1 MQEAIPPPSAFFAA
15 PPLAAKEADFDLID
29 HPPPPVFEA
38 PVISAP
44 PITPVQ
50 TQAASPLTTTT
61 TAEPPPPTFEQFL
74 GNMSTEP
81 IQATSYPSLASLP
94 PEPVVH
100 QALHQSSTRVE
111 EDTSSLDM
119 SDAAIAQQ
127 REIME
132 QIERSKNGSRA
143 SAPAPASTSSSSS
156 APLTT
161 QHEITPGNNVTL
173 YSQDATKKA
182 VEEGTAHL
190 VKCLSCS
197 GWMQVIKSATLVF
210 CPNCQVI
217 SPVSAE
223 NSKELNAGSASMVS
237 TIPGE
242 TNTASPTSTSAS
254 TVDDAALAAM
264 LQSQFDE
271 EDAAESS
278 STSGTSSRSIM
289 PDILRRNQPL
299 TAEQRRE
306 HIASLTPS
314 QRALHGFE
322 EPEARRL
329 MPVNVG
335 TEMQNMPARET
346 QSAGMLSCLKSGVE
360 SAGTAVRD
368 SFSGM
373 NFLGR
378 KSGGGYPGS
387 EGAVLLSNLG
397 DNSDTNYALLE
408 EDDL

>member
-1 MQEAIPPPSAFFAA
+1 MHQPY
-15 PPLAAKEADFDLID
+15 
-29 HPPPPVFEA
+29 V
-38 PVISAP
+38 
-44 PITPVQ
+44 
-50 TQAASPLTTTT
+50 AST
-61 TAEPPPPTFEQFL
+61 
-74 GNMSTEP
+74 
-81 IQATSYPSLASLP
+81 
-94 PEPVVH
+94 
-100 QALHQSSTRVE
+100 

-132 QIERSKNGSRA
+132 QIERSKNGVQA
-143 SAPAPASTSSSSS
+143 SAPAPAPASYPNFE
-156 APLTT
+156 AT
-161 QHEITPGNNVTL
+161 QHEILPGQNVTL
-173 YSQDATKKA
+173 YSQDLTKKA

-190 VKCLSCS
+190 VKCLSCN

-217 SPVSAE
+217 SPVSAD
-223 NSKELNAGSASMVS
+223 NSKALGAESSSMIS
-237 TIPGE
+237 SIPGE
-242 TNTASPTSTSAS
+242 TNTTASATTTSTSTSSSS
-254 TVDDAALAAM
+254 TQNDAALAAM
-264 LQSQFDE
+264 LQAQFDE
-271 EDAAESS
+271 EDQAEVTSTS
-278 STSGTSSRSIM
+278 STTATSSFRSIM

-299 TAEQRRE
+299 TEEQRRE

-335 TEMQNMPARET
+335 TEVQSMPARET
-346 QSAGMLSCLKSGVE
+346 ESAGMMSCLKSGVE
-360 SAGTAVRD
+360 SAGTAMRD

-378 KSGGGYPGS
+378 KRGGYPGSS